1 MDARSTHKKEWPA
14 LVKSLNMDA
23 QEIRRRKDF
32 LQFNDDD
39 VERLKGINELAEKY
53 ADDVIN
59 EFYQHLMS
67 FEETRQFFR
76 DEEQL
81 LAHVKNLQ
89 KMYFLRLTKGTY
101 DQEYIDNRL
110 KIGKTH
116 ERIGL
121 PVDSYLGMYNFYLRA
136 VGARLFATYKD
147 DPQRAQNTFLSL
159 MKLTFLD
166 IGLAIDTYIDSRE
179 QTIGAQ
185 QEAIRELSTPVLP
198 FRQGIV
204 MLPMV
209 GLIDSY
215 RASQI
220 TEQLL
225 HAIRDTRAKVVVLDI
240 TGVPYVDSR
249 VASHLVQT
257 VEAAR
262 LMGAKVII
270 SGVSPE
276 IALTM
281 VTIGV
286 ELGQIETVG
295 DMQSAIERAEQL
307 SGYQVTRVRPERR
320 KTDRLENDV
329 DAGHNIGRNNDAA

>member
-1 MDARSTHKKEWPA
+1 MDTRSKHKKEWPSI
-14 LVKSLNMDA
+14 VKSLNIDA
-23 QEIRRRKDF
+23 QEIRRRKAF
-32 LQFNDDD
+32 LQFNDED
-39 VERLKGINELAEKY
+39 VQRLTSINEQAENY
-53 ADDVIN
+53 ADEVIE
-59 EFYQHLMS
+59 EFYRHLMS

-76 DEEQL
+76 DQEQL

-89 KMYFLRLTKGTY
+89 KSYFLRLTQGNY
-101 DQEYIDNRL
+101 DENYIENRL

-136 VGARLFATYKD
+136 VGARLFATYRD
-147 DPQRAQNTFLSL
+147 DPDHALHSFLSL

-179 QTIGAQ
+179 ETIRVQ
-185 QEAIRELSTPVLP
+185 QDAIRELSTPVLP

-204 MLPMV
+204 VLPMV
-209 GLIDSY
+209 GMIDSY
-215 RASQI
+215 RASQL

-225 HAIRDTRAKVVVLDI
+225 RSIRNTRAKVAVLDI

-262 LMGAKVII
+262 LMGSKVII

-307 SGYQVTRVRPERR
+307 SGYKVVRVRPERR
-320 KTDRLENDV
+320 KTDRQENEFD
-329 DAGHNIGRNNDAA
+329 DNRNDTA

>member
-1 MDARSTHKKEWPA
+1 MDTDNTNKKQWSS
-14 LVKSLNMDA
+14 LVSSLNIDA
-23 QEIRRRKDF
+23 EEIRKRKDF
-32 LQFNDDD
+32 LQFHEDD
-39 VERLKGINELAEKY
+39 VARLESINELAQQY
-53 ADDVIN
+53 ANDVI
-59 EFYQHLMS
+59 EDFYRHLMS
-67 FEETRQFFR
+67 FEETRVFFS
-76 DEEQL
+76 DPEK
-81 LAHVKNLQ
+81 LARVKNLQ
-89 KMYFLRLTKGTY
+89 KRYFLRLTQGNY
-101 DQEYIDNRL
+101 DMEYVENRL
-110 KIGKTH
+110 RIGNVH

-121 PVDSYLGMYNFYLRA
+121 PVKSYLGMYNFYLRTVA
-136 VGARLFATYKD
+136 ARLFSTFKD
-147 DPQRAQNTFLSL
+147 DPEHAYQVFFSL

-179 QTIGAQ
+179 RTIGAQ

-198 FRQGIV
+198 FREGILI
-204 MLPMV
+204 LPMV

-215 RASQI
+215 RASQL

-225 HAIRDTRAKVVVLDI
+225 QAILKNRAKVVVLDI

-249 VASHLVQT
+249 VASHLIQT

-262 LMGAKVII
+262 LMGSKVII

-295 DMQSAIERAEQL
+295 DMQNAIERAEQL
-307 SGYQVTRVRPERR
+307 SGYVVTRVRPERR
-320 KTDRLENDV
+320 QKGASGERGE
-329 DAGHNIGRNNDAA
+329 GRSEDGDDYL